1 MLQRAIRLTRNA
13 TLAFFAVN
21 LLLGAALAQRE
32 TVLYSFTGSPDGA
45 GPFAGV
51 IFDTKGNL
59 YGTTVYG
66 GAYGYGSVFKVTP
79 SGEETVLYSFTGDS
93 DGAYP
98 YAGLVFDKKGNLYGT
113 TYNGGGGYSYC
124 DLGCGTVFKVYPS
137 SGKEVV
143 LHRFCLQSNNCKD
156 GAVPWAGL
164 VFDKEGNLYGTTQA
178 GGSGGG
184 GVGSGTV
191 FKVYPSSGRE
201 VVFYSFCSQSNCT
214 DGAEPEAGLVLD
226 KEGNLYGTTIEGGA
240 NMVGTVFEVTP
251 SRKET
256 VLYNFCPTNGCA
268 DGAFPR
274 AGLVFDTKGNL
285 YGTTNYGG
293 AGTGSNGTV
302 FEVTPST
309 GSETVLYSFC
319 SQDNCTDGSRPYAG
333 LVFDKKGNLYGTT
346 IAGGANSLDGTVFEV
361 TPSGEE
367 TVLHSF
373 TGAPDGAYPRAGL
386 VFDGRGNL
394 YGTTY
399 EGGAYNGGTVF
410 KLVP

>member
-1 MLQRAIRLTRNA
+1 
-13 TLAFFAVN
+13 VN

-45 GPFAGV
+45 GPYAGLV
-51 IFDTKGNL
+51 FDKKGNL
-59 YGTTVYG
+59 YGTTKYG
-66 GAYGYGSVFKVTP
+66 GTASYGTVFKVTT
-79 SGEETVLYSFTGDS
+79 SGEETVLYSFAGDS

-156 GAVPWAGL
+156 GAEPWAGLVFDKEGFLNGTTQAGGAGGFSGGGLGPGTVFKVYPSSGREVVLYSFCSQSNCTDGTQPQAGLVLDKKGNLYGTTILGGANTVGTVFEVNFTSHTETVLYSFCPTNGCADGALPRAGL
-164 VFDKEGNLYGTTQA
+164 VFDKEGNLYGTT
-178 GGSGGG
+178 
-184 GVGSGTV
+184 
-191 FKVYPSSGRE
+191 E
-201 VVFYSFCSQSNCT
+201 W
-214 DGAEPEAGLVLD
+214 
-226 KEGNLYGTTIEGGA
+226 GGA
-240 NMVGTVFEVTP
+240 
-251 SRKET
+251 SET
-256 VLYNFCPTNGCA
+256 GNGA
-268 DGAFPR
+268 
-274 AGLVFDTKGNL
+274 
-285 YGTTNYGG
+285 
-293 AGTGSNGTV
+293 V

-309 GSETVLYSFC
+309 GSEKVLYSFC
-319 SQDNCTDGSRPYAG
+319 SQNDCTDGTRPYAG

-346 IAGGANSLDGTVFEV
+346 LDGGAANLGTVFEV
-361 TPSGEE
+361 TPSGQEI
-367 TVLHSF
+367 VLHSF